1 MCCWDDLPIELR
13 FYIIDQLHQIYVEAA
28 KKIQIKWINYYIP
41 KKVATLLA
49 NEQISLGMEESWYYV
64 LDIRLVKYLEYFA
77 KFTTGHESRAIWIP
91 FLNYIQDDL
100 DLYDDVHLTNEN
112 HIRSNNAYKILRK
125 RFGYHKLFNENY
137 MDYMMAYYNEL
148 YAT

>member
-1 MCCWDDLPIELR
+1 MCCWDALPIELK
-13 FYIIDQLHQIYVEAA
+13 FYIIEQLHEIYVNAV
-28 KKIQIKWINYYIP
+28 KKIQYKWINYNIP

-49 NEQISLGMEESWYYV
+49 KEQINPRMEKNWYYV

-77 KFTTGHESRAIWIP
+77 KFTTGSESNDIWVP

-100 DLYDDVHLTNEN
+100 DLYDELHLTDEN

-125 RFGYHKLFNENY
+125 KFGYHKFNNNFINY
-137 MDYMMAYYNEL
+137 TMAYYTE
-148 YAT
+148 YYDI